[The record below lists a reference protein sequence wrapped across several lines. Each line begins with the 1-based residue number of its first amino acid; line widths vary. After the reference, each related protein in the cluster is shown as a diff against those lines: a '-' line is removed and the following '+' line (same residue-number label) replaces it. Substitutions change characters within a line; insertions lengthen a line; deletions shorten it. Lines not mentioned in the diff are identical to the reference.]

1 MKNKI
6 FKSIIRCICFSI
18 LMGSISILQPN
29 KLAFSQ
35 VMSSRYSRDV
45 VVGELLGKVDPVDLW
60 QLIEKDYY
68 PVFSKNLNIEIEK
81 VFDSNR
87 EIIYKIHYLFDRDSN
102 HPRRIVFKFYESEN
116 SLIVALI
123 TEEVDFAI
131 TESYAAAEEVDK
143 STSSFRVHFR
153 YKNPNHVKLIAYNNQ
168 HPILKDSKIR
178 QALTYAINRSYML
191 EKILGRAAYLAD
203 GPISR
208 ESKLHLSVDEYKFNP
223 KKAIQLLQ
231 QDNWNDSDGD
241 GVLDR
246 NGQAFRI
253 SLIYEK
259 DVLLE
264 EQLATRIKIEWNKIG
279 IDVIRKPM
287 LKSEI
292 KKKLIQKD
300 YDVILYSHIFEET
313 LESFEAF
320 FGSTGEENILGYKN
334 RRVDRLISLHKIQKE
349 SNAKQLML
357 QAILKQ
363 VNIDQPATFLFFLW
377 VDRYYVNRKKFD
389 NFQQGRTLLP
399 FTEWKLRN
407 R

>member
-1 MKNKI
+1 LKAKI
-6 FKSIIRCICFSI
+6 FKSIIHHLSFSI
-18 LMGSISILQPN
+18 LLGSILILLPHN
-29 KLAFSQ
+29 VAFPQGTSE
-35 VMSSRYSRDV
+35 SYSRDL
-45 VVGELLGKVDPVDLW
+45 VVGEILGKVDPVDIW
-60 QLIEKDYY
+60 ELIEAEYY
-68 PVFSKNLNIEIEK
+68 PVFPKNSNVEIEK
-81 VFDSNR
+81 VKDSHQ
-87 EIIYKIHYLFDRDSN
+87 EVIYKINYPAGNESN
-102 HPRRIVFKFYESEN
+102 HPGRIIFKFYESEN

-131 TESYAAAEEVDK
+131 TESYVAAEEVDK

-153 YKNPNHVKLIAYNNQ
+153 YKNPNHVKMIAYNNQ
-168 HPILKDSKIR
+168 HPILKSSEIR
-178 QALTYAINRSYML
+178 QALTYAINRGYIL

-231 QDNWNDSDGD
+231 QANWNDSDGD
-241 GVLDR
+241 GVLDKS
-246 NGQAFRI
+246 GQPFQI
-253 SLIYEK
+253 SLVYEK
-259 DVLLE
+259 GVLLE

-279 IDVIRKPM
+279 IDVIRKP
-287 LKSEI
+287 LVKSEI
-292 KKKLIQKD
+292 KNKLAQKD
-300 YDVILYSHIFEET
+300 YDVILVNYIFEET

-334 RRVDRLISLHKIQKE
+334 RRIDHFISLYKIQQE
-349 SNAKQLML
+349 PTSRQLML
-357 QAILKQ
+357 QAILQQ

-377 VDRYYVNRKKFD
+377 VDRYFVNRKKFD

-399 FTEWKLRN
+399 FTEWELRA